1 MKRLNLALLL
11 VCFVLG
17 AAAQTGNPF
26 SLEAAIEYAYQNSYT
41 VKNAQINI
49 ADAETQIDER
59 RAGALPQV
67 NGSAAYTRY
76 LKLPA
81 QALPEPFVQLIAASN
96 GGELPPDFSR
106 EVSFFLKNNFTT
118 GVGVNQAIF
127 DGGIFTALEAAR
139 DYRSYV
145 QAEVEVARQN
155 VRNQVTTAYLGPLI
169 LEENAEFLQ
178 KNIDNVSE
186 LLRETRALYEA
197 GFVEQLDVD
206 RLQLSL
212 SNLQTELDNLRR
224 QRKIA
229 LNFLKMS
236 MGYPIEEPIT
246 IEDDLDRLLQIATDE
261 SILVQERSYRNRAEY
276 TVITLGEQ
284 LNQANIRNIKSGYLP
299 TLYGNAGY
307 QWQFQGNTSDDAF
320 WAETASI
327 GVNLNV
333 PIFDGFRRRSQIE
346 RAQLQAQ
353 LLTNQRKEL
362 ERSIDLD
369 VMNARESYRNAAQR
383 IEFQRSN
390 LELAN
395 RIYETARIK
404 YKEGVGSSIE
414 VQQAE
419 QSLFATQQNYT
430 QAAYDL
436 VVSKSDLDRALGN

>member
-1 MKRLNLALLL
+1 MKNTVLLL
-11 VCFVLG
+11 LLG
-17 AAAQTGNPF
+17 LSATLTAQPGNPF
-26 SLEAAIEYAYQNSYT
+26 SLEAAIEYAYQNNHA
-41 VKNAQINI
+41 VRNAQINI

-81 QALPEPFVQLIAASN
+81 QALPDAFVQLIAASN

-118 GVGVNQAIF
+118 GVGVNQALF
-127 DGGIFTALEAAR
+127 DGSIFTALQAAH

-145 QAEVEVARQN
+145 LAELEVVKQDI
-155 VRNQVTTAYLGPLI
+155 RNQVITAYLGPLI

-178 KNIDNVSE
+178 KNIDNVSG

-212 SNLQTELDNLRR
+212 SNLQTELDNLQR
-224 QRKIA
+224 QRLVA
-229 LNFLKMS
+229 LNFLKMA
-236 MGYPIEEPIT
+236 MGYPIEDPIT
-246 IEDDLDRLLQIATDE
+246 IEDDLDALLEVASDE
-261 SILVQERSYRNRAEY
+261 SVLAEERSYGNRAEY
-276 TVITLGEQ
+276 AVITLGEQ

-307 QWQFQGNTSDDAF
+307 QWQFQSNTSDDAF

-333 PIFDGFRRRSQIE
+333 PIFDGFRRRSQVE
-346 RAQLQAQ
+346 RAELQAQ
-353 LLTNQRKEL
+353 LLTNQREQL
-362 ERSIDLD
+362 QRSIDLE
-369 VMNARESYRNAAQR
+369 VANARESYRNAAQR

-390 LELAN
+390 LELAS

-436 VVSKSDLDRALGN
+436 VVAKSDLDRALGN